1 MALATMKSPFPT
13 PGAPAPGTFDST
25 KIAQQMQTDP
35 NVRTMFAQFF
45 GDPAS
50 RQFVQD
56 SGNITSAL
64 ARPDNPWTP
73 GTPMVATP
81 SGPSAGAA
89 PDPQARDLAQFSGS
103 PGVGAPSSVA
113 SPGSGASL
121 ASRGGFDPAS
131 GDVPTSGV
139 SDSPAGPAFAPNSFS
154 SQGVATPGRPV
165 APMDNVHGARKA
177 LMLAFL
183 GLNKFGAG
191 LDHQQNSYADE
202 FLGNELQTEQAQRAW
217 DANQPLLRQQAI
229 NAQHAQN
236 LGFEEKAAEIAHT
249 GAETGFVQ
257 AQTGNLALNP
267 PGKAEFLKE
276 LQDRRRLG
284 ADDPQALFNE
294 YSSRAAYAHTSPAD
308 VANIINTTPENAPAF
323 KIGPQGIR
331 EPITWHGQQWYGNEP
346 NAPQQIKDAAT
357 AAGNVEG
364 KVHQNKLQ
372 EQEASRSNLYVSSE
386 LAQKTKNLETGQKNA
401 MDAVNTINDATT
413 QKDLMGKLLSGQVDP
428 AGQTAAMWKMIGLEQ
443 PEGTHRI
450 SPQEVSGLEQL
461 GGISDR
467 LKQKLLNWKQGDVF
481 SSDLLPDIKKTADTL
496 LAAKVKTANDQL
508 QSNFETY
515 GYKHPGTGAHGRLDE
530 VQTPAATTTTPAAGA
545 GTQQIQEG
553 STATGANGH
562 KIKFTGGKWVDA
574 ATGQPI

>member
-1 MALATMKSPFPT
+1 
-13 PGAPAPGTFDST
+13 
-25 KIAQQMQTDP
+25 
-35 NVRTMFAQFF
+35 
-45 GDPAS
+45 
-50 RQFVQD
+50 
-56 SGNITSAL
+56 
-64 ARPDNPWTP
+64 
-73 GTPMVATP
+73 
-81 SGPSAGAA
+81 
-89 PDPQARDLAQFSGS
+89 
-103 PGVGAPSSVA
+103 
-113 SPGSGASL
+113 
-121 ASRGGFDPAS
+121 
-131 GDVPTSGV
+131 
-139 SDSPAGPAFAPNSFS
+139 
-154 SQGVATPGRPV
+154 
-165 APMDNVHGARKA
+165 MDNVHGARKA

-202 FLGNELQTEQAQRAW
+202 FLGRQLSATQAQAAY
-217 DANQPLLRQQAI
+217 DNSQPQLKQQAEDARYSQI
-229 NAQHAQN
+229 
-236 LGFEEKAAEIAHT
+236 LGNTEKAAQIAQT
-249 GAETGFVQ
+249 GAQTGLVQ

-294 YSSRAAYAHTSPAD
+294 YSSRAAYAHATPAD

-346 NAPQQIKDAAT
+346 NAPQQIKDAA
-357 AAGNVEG
+357 AAAAPVEE
-364 KVHQNKLQ
+364 KVHSNKLQ
-372 EQEASRSNLYVSSE
+372 EQAAARSNIVMQSE
-386 LAQKTKNLETGQKNA
+386 LGQKTKNLETGQKNA
-401 MDAVNTINDATT
+401 MDAVNTINDAAT

-461 GGISDR
+461 GGVSDR

-481 SSDLLPDIKKTADTL
+481 SADLLPDIKKTADTL

-515 GYKHPGTGAHGRLDE
+515 GYKHPGTGPHGRLDE
-530 VQTPAATTTTPAAGA
+530 VQTPAATTTPAASAGA
-545 GTQQIQEG
+545 QQIQEG

>member
-1 MALATMKSPFPT
+1 MARATMNSPFAT
-13 PGAPAPGTFDST
+13 PGAPPPGAFDPTS
-25 KIAQQMQTDP
+25 IAQKMQTDP
-35 NVRTMFAQFF
+35 NVRSMFAQFF
-45 GDPAS
+45 GDPGS
-50 RQFVQD
+50 RSFIQN
-56 SGNITSAL
+56 SGDITSAL

-73 GTPMVATP
+73 GTPVVASPTP
-81 SGPSAGAA
+81 TGPGSDFASASGPSGETGVA
-89 PDPQARDLAQFSGS
+89 P
-103 PGVGAPSSVA
+103 
-113 SPGSGASL
+113 GASL
-121 ASRGGFDPAS
+121 ASRGAGTPPAAATS
-131 GDVPTSGV
+131 PDTPTSGTY
-139 SDSPAGPAFAPNSFS
+139 DQPAGPSFAPNSYS
-154 SQGVATPGRPV
+154 TQGAAVAGRPV
-165 APMDNVHGARKA
+165 GPMDNVHGARKA

-191 LDHQQNSYADE
+191 LAHQQDSYADE
-202 FLGNELQTEQAQRAW
+202 FLGNELKTEQAQRDY
-217 DANQPLLRQQAI
+217 DANAPLLRQQAI
-229 NAQHAQN
+229 NALHKQD
-236 LGFEEKAAEIAHT
+236 LGFQATEADIAHT
-249 GAETGFVQ
+249 GAQTGLVQ

-276 LQDRRRLG
+276 LQDRRRTG
-284 ADDPQALFNE
+284 ADDPQKLFDE
-294 YSSRAAYAHTSPAD
+294 FSARAAYAHASPSD

-357 AAGNVEG
+357 AAGNVESQ
-364 KVHQNKLQ
+364 VHTNKLQ
-372 EQEASRSNLYVSSE
+372 EQAASRSNIVMSSE
-386 LAQKTKNLETGQKNA
+386 LGQKTKNLETGQKNA
-401 MDAVNTINDATT
+401 LDAVNTINDAAT
-413 QKDLMGKLLSGQVDP
+413 QKDLMNKLLSGQVDP

-461 GGISDR
+461 GGLSDR

-481 SSDLLPDIKKTADTL
+481 SADLLPDIKQTADTL

-508 QSNFETY
+508 QSNYETY
-515 GYKHPGTGAHGRLDE
+515 GYKHPGTGPHGRLDE
-530 VQTPAATTTTPAAGA
+530 VQTPAATTTPAAGA
-545 GTQQIQEG
+545 QQIQEG

>member
-1 MALATMKSPFPT
+1 MALATMKSPFAT
-13 PGAPAPGTFDST
+13 PGAPQPGTFDPT

-56 SGNITSAL
+56 SGNVTAAL

-81 SGPSAGAA
+81 SESSPGASFSSASGPSAESA
-89 PDPQARDLAQFSGS
+89 P
-103 PGVGAPSSVA
+103 AP
-113 SPGSGASL
+113 GASL
-121 ASRGGFDPAS
+121 ASR
-131 GDVPTSGV
+131 
-139 SDSPAGPAFAPNSFS
+139 
-154 SQGVATPGRPV
+154 TPGVESTVAAPGAPQPFSTAQEFFKSHPEEEPVMPARPV

-202 FLGNELQTEQAQRAW
+202 FLGRQLNATQAQATY
-217 DANQPLLRQQAI
+217 DNSQPQLKQQAEDARFSQI
-229 NAQHAQN
+229 
-236 LGFEEKAAEIAHT
+236 LGNTEKAAQIAQT
-249 GAETGFVQ
+249 GAQTAETG
-257 AQTGNLALNP
+257 AQTGLVKAQTANLALNP

-294 YSSRAAYAHTSPAD
+294 YSSRAAYAHATPAD

-346 NAPQQIKDAAT
+346 NAPQQIKDAAA
-357 AAGNVEG
+357 AAGNVETQ
-364 KVHQNKLQ
+364 VHTNKLQ
-372 EQEASRSNLYVSSE
+372 EQAASRSNIVMSSE
-386 LAQKTKNLETGQKNA
+386 LGQKTKNLETGQKNA
-401 MDAVNTINDATT
+401 KDAVDAINQSANDKA
-413 QKDLMGKLLSGQVDP
+413 LMSDLLSGKVDP
-428 AGQTAAMWKMIGLEQ
+428 AGQTAAMWKMIGFEQ
-443 PEGTHRI
+443 PPGTHRI
-450 SPQEVSGLEQL
+450 SPQEVSGLEQI
-461 GGISDR
+461 GGVTDR
-467 LKQKLLNWKQGDVF
+467 LRQWLGHATVGDVF
-481 SSDLLPDIKKTADTL
+481 PSTLVPDIKATADRL
-496 LAAKVKTANDQL
+496 IDAKTRTANDQL

-515 GYKHPGTGAHGRLDE
+515 GYKHPGTGPHGRLDE
-530 VQTPAATTTTPAAGA
+530 VQTPAAGAGA
-545 GTQQIQEG
+545 GGAQIQEG

-562 KIKFTGGKWVDA
+562 KIEFTGGKWVDA